1 MTRCRHRRCVGLR
14 SQRLCV
20 FGLRWDRTSQLGKRG
35 SLMRQRGQGHGLPAG
50 GAPGLGG
57 AVEPRFPPSV
67 RPAWRAVPVRG
78 RARGV
83 CLLRFFVLA
92 LCRGVFFHSLRRRLI
107 DPWRALYHCGPLL
120 RGSSEDC
127 RGLGPTVWAAALCR
141 GASRPALA
149 PGTRRSSM
157 QGFGPRESLTAFSDP
172 EKEPSARHRCA
183 AVSQGGGGAGWPRPR
198 ALAPRPCGNASGSS
212 GPEGALLRSHA
223 FPDFAVLNRSV
234 PNRKAD
240 QSNYL

>member
-1 MTRCRHRRCVGLR
+1 MCASQAAWWFFQLKGWRCDKLACKTWARARGPSPSPSRPWEGSRPGVTRCRHRRCVGLR
-14 SQRLCV
+14 SQRLCA

-107 DPWRALYHCGPLL
+107 DPWRTLYHCGPLL

-127 RGLGPTVWAAALCR
+127 RRPGPTEWAAALW
-141 GASRPALA
+141 P
-149 PGTRRSSM
+149 P
-157 QGFGPRESLTAFSDP
+157 
-172 EKEPSARHRCA
+172 RCA
-183 AVSQGGGGAGWPRPR
+183 VAPAARGLLQEPDGAAREG
-198 ALAPRPCGNASGSS
+198 SG
-212 GPEGALLRSHA
+212 R
-223 FPDFAVLNRSV
+223 VNV
-234 PNRKAD
+234 
-240 QSNYL
+240 